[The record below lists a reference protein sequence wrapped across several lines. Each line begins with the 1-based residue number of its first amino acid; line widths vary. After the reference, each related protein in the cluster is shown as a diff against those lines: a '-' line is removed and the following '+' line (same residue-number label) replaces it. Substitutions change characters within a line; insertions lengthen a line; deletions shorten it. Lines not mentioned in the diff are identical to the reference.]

1 MLSHLVLGAGLLT
14 EAIRL
19 FYHFGGLCAASS
31 LTTLTMDHTSSS
43 KEETSGLKVSSGS
56 KTGPDWMC
64 LDKRNRGG
72 ICPLEQYSIAGCPA
86 DSPKE
91 TQLLNWPAGTGRV
104 LIPLPSL
111 SPSYFLSP
119 IWFCSLFPDGNLCRN
134 VFSSLLYSDQ
144 TYTIPS
150 FVPSCFTV
158 YKAPFSASTQSLS
171 TLDRRV
177 MSHLLISV
185 QLCAIFHSRNVAP
198 LKKTKKENRN
208 EHVNKLALSSHQNA
222 ISPIFHLP
230 KPKSMY
236 ILCVTF

>member
-1 MLSHLVLGAGLLT
+1 M
-14 EAIRL
+14 
-19 FYHFGGLCAASS
+19 
-31 LTTLTMDHTSSS
+31 
-43 KEETSGLKVSSGS
+43 
-56 KTGPDWMC
+56 
-64 LDKRNRGG
+64 
-72 ICPLEQYSIAGCPA
+72 
-86 DSPKE
+86 
-91 TQLLNWPAGTGRV
+91 QLLNWPAGTGRV

-111 SPSYFLSP
+111 SPSYLLSP

-134 VFSSLLYSDQ
+134 VFSSLLYGDQ

-198 LKKTKKENRN
+198 LKKQKKRTEMNMLTSWLSA
-208 EHVNKLALSSHQNA
+208 VIKTLSALFFICQNP
-222 ISPIFHLP
+222 SQFIFF
-230 KPKSMY
+230 
-236 ILCVTF
+236 V